1 MICDDVG
8 HFLTMLPIY
17 VRAIFGDD
25 GFVSLKRSDDD
36 DFLLFVN
43 VLINV
48 RNLQMDTVVEKINLL
63 EGYFLYDENR
73 HPSSVTSNI
82 KIEYEYI
89 GGYCG

>member
-25 GFVSLKRSDDD
+25 GFVSLKRSDDN

-43 VLINV
+43 VSINV

-73 HPSSVTSNI
+73 HPLSVTSNI

>member
-1 MICDDVG
+1 M
-8 HFLTMLPIY
+8 MLPIY

-25 GFVSLKRSDDD
+25 GFVSVRRSDDD

-43 VLINV
+43 VSINV

-73 HPSSVTSNI
+73 HPLSVTSNI
-82 KIEYEYI
+82 KIEYDYI
-89 GGYCG
+89 GGYYG

>member
-1 MICDDVG
+1 
-8 HFLTMLPIY
+8 MLPIY

-25 GFVSLKRSDDD
+25 GFVSLKRSDDN

-43 VLINV
+43 VSINV

-73 HPSSVTSNI
+73 HPLSVTSNI